1 MSARS
6 FLVASAAVLLLAACG
21 ADGDPAANTGDGL
34 YAANCASCH
43 GAELEGN
50 VSGPPL
56 RSVIYGPDEY
66 SDDEMKSAISN
77 GVSEP
82 RWGIGVMVAFPRLS
96 DEQLDLLVAHIRDEQ
111 ERLGLI
117 DVRP

>member
-1 MSARS
+1 MAA
-6 FLVASAAVLLLAACG
+6 LAAVLLLSACG

-34 YAANCASCH
+34 YASNCASCH

-50 VSGPPL
+50 ASGPPL
-56 RSVIYGPDEY
+56 RSVIYGEAEY
-66 SDDEMKSAISN
+66 SDDQMKTAISE

-82 RWGIGVMVAFPRLS
+82 RWGIGVMVAFPRLT
-96 DEQLDLLVAHIRDEQ
+96 DEQLDLLVAHIRAEQ
-111 ERLGLI
+111 DRLGLI